1 MLGIG
6 IDVGKSWLDLAYH
19 GDSAVRRFPNDS
31 AGIAQLI
38 VNLPTSADLLVVLEA
53 TGGFERPVLRA
64 LLRAGYPV
72 SRVNPWQSRSFA
84 RASGQLAK
92 TDALDAS
99 VLAHMAHCMHQRL
112 PRFIEPQKW
121 QSTLAAYVT
130 RRSQLVLAVQQQE
143 QQIAALAVPALRR
156 SATRTLRALIKER
169 TELEQHIAT
178 LTAPRITPAWR
189 SVKGLGP
196 VVQAT
201 LLGLLPE
208 LGSLSR
214 QQIAKLVGVAPLN
227 RDSGTLR
234 GQRRIFGGRARV
246 RAVLYMAALVAVRW
260 QPEFKAF
267 YQQLRARG
275 KLAKI
280 ALVACM
286 RKLLVVLNAR
296 IRDERLTA
304 TKVAIAI
311 R

>member
-1 MLGIG
+1 MLGVG
-6 IDVGKSWLDLAYH
+6 IDVGKHWLDLARQ
-19 GDSAVRRFPNDS
+19 GDLHIHRFENNP

-38 VNLPTSADLLVVLEA
+38 DCLARWPNLFVVLEA
-53 TGGFERPVLRA
+53 TGGYEVPVLHA
-64 LLRAGYPV
+64 LVNAGHAV
-72 SRVNPWQSRSFA
+72 SRVNPRQSRSFA

-92 TDALDAS
+92 TDALDARG
-99 VLAHMAHCMHQRL
+99 LADMAHCMHARL
-112 PRFIEPQKW
+112 PRFVQPQPW

-130 RRSQLVLAVQQQE
+130 RRAQLVLAVQQQQ
-143 QQIAALAVPALRR
+143 QQIATLNLPALQK
-156 SATRTLRALIKER
+156 SARRTLRALEA
-169 TELEQHIAT
+169 ELADIDKHIAA
-178 LTAPRITPAWR
+178 LTMPRLTPAWR
-189 SVKGLGP
+189 SIKGLGP

-201 LLGLLPE
+201 LLSLLPE

-234 GQRRIFGGRARV
+234 GHRGIFGGRARV

-296 IRDERLTA
+296 IRDERRNGEIA
-304 TKVAIAI
+304 VA
-311 R
+311 

>member
-6 IDVGKSWLDLAYH
+6 IDVGKYWLDLARH
-19 GDSAVRRFPNDS
+19 GDPTIHRFSNTPV
-31 AGIAQLI
+31 GIAQLI
-38 VNLPTSADLLVVLEA
+38 DALATAPDIFVVLEA
-53 TGGFERPVLRA
+53 TGGYERSVLRA
-64 LLRAGYPV
+64 LVQAEHAV
-72 SRVNPWQSRSFA
+72 CRVNPRQSRSFA
-84 RASGQLAK
+84 RATGQLAK
-92 TDALDAS
+92 TDALDALG
-99 VLAHMAHCMHQRL
+99 LADMAHCWHARL
-112 PRFIEPQKW
+112 PRYVEPQPW

-130 RRSQLVLAVQQQE
+130 RRAQLVIAVQQQE
-143 QQIAALAVPALRR
+143 QQIAALTVPALGK
-156 SATRTLRALIKER
+156 SAKRTLRALQKER
-169 TELEQHIAT
+169 AELDRQIAL

-189 SVKGLGP
+189 SIKGLGP
-196 VVQAT
+196 VAQAT
-201 LLGLLPE
+201 LLSLLPE

-234 GQRRIFGGRARV
+234 GHRRIFGGRARV

-267 YQQLRARG
+267 YRQLRLRG

-296 IRDERLTA
+296 IRDERTMA
-304 TKVAIAI
+304 GTVAAA
-311 R
+311 